1 MFTVSMKNCFSTLN
15 GTVRQIEKALINDR
29 LTVSKLSWKFS
40 ISTIYNSAV
49 VYRWNFANF
58 LKSTLLLTVA
68 IIFFV
73 HKQNFTAP

>member
-1 MFTVSMKNCFSTLN
+1 MFTVSMKNYFSTLN
-15 GTVRQIEKALINDR
+15 GKVRQIEKALINDR
-29 LTVSKLSWKFS
+29 LTFSKLSWKFS

-49 VYRWNFANF
+49 AYRWNF